1 MISYINHPEQ
11 DQYKAHTDI
20 LLNSEYIGYY
30 ITERKVL
37 TAFIEIYGEM
47 NSGEFKNITQLE
59 TTIQNIINP

>member
-1 MISYINHPEQ
+1 MISYINHPAQ
-11 DQYKAHTDI
+11 DQYKEHTDI
-20 LLNSEYIGYY
+20 LLNSQYIGYY
-30 ITERKVL
+30 ITECKVL